1 MSGALIRA
9 NALTKHYPVPKQGL
23 LEKRQ
28 VLRAVDG
35 VSFAI
40 NEGEIFGLV
49 GESGCGKSTTGQL
62 LVQLVKQ
69 TQGELYFQGRPLGG
83 LSAGEMKSLRRDVQI
98 VFQDPYS
105 SLNPKK
111 TIGWTLE
118 EPLIIHRIGDKMT
131 RRRIVAETLEQ
142 VGLDPGYASRYPH
155 ELSGGQRQRVGIAA
169 ALVLSP
175 KFIVIDEAVSALD
188 VSVQSQIL
196 NLLKELQMKRG
207 LTYLFISHDLNV
219 VEYIS
224 DRVGVMYLGKMVEIF
239 EVGREGAEPLH
250 PYTKALF
257 SAIPDVKM
265 RKERVTLQGEVPSPI
280 DPPSGCAFHPRCPL
294 ATDRCRSAAP
304 ELKRVGPGHEISCHL
319 YEEEANGTT

>member
-1 MSGALIRA
+1 MMEALIEVRA
-9 NALTKHYPVPKQGL
+9 LAKHYPVPKRRL
-23 LEKRQ
+23 LEKRS

-35 VSFAI
+35 ISFRI
-40 NEGEIFGLV
+40 GEGEIFGLV
-49 GESGCGKSTTGQL
+49 GESGCGKSTTGQM

-69 TQGELYFQGRPLGG
+69 TAGELLYRGVSIGGRTGKEL
-83 LSAGEMKSLRRDVQI
+83 KRLRQDIQI

-118 EPLIIHRIGDKMT
+118 EPLIVHGIGDKPA
-131 RRRIVAETLEQ
+131 RRRLVAETLEQ
-142 VGLDPGYASRYPH
+142 VGLDPGFASRYPH
-155 ELSGGQRQRVGIAA
+155 ELSGGQKQRVGIAA
-169 ALVLSP
+169 ALILSP

-196 NLLKELQMKRG
+196 NLLKELQRKRG

-239 EVGREGAEPLH
+239 TVGETGGQPLH
-250 PYTKALF
+250 PYTRALF
-257 SAIPDVKM
+257 SSVPDVAA
-265 RKERVTLQGEVPSPI
+265 RKERVALQGEVPSPI
-280 DPPSGCAFHPRCPL
+280 HPPSGCAFHPRCPL
-294 ATDRCRSAAP
+294 ATERCRTDAP
-304 ELKRVGPGHEISCHL
+304 ELKAVGPGHEVSCHN
-319 YEEEANGTT
+319 YEEANVTR